1 MEPWESFS
9 RSWRDLD
16 SRLLVLRAL
25 PLLPILSEAYFIQS
39 CIEEDV
45 NNLSLFET
53 VLKFVRSY
61 VMVIFSKFLVI
72 IHFSL
77 FVENSML

>member
-1 MEPWESFS
+1 M

-16 SRLLVLRAL
+16 FRLLVLRAL

-39 CIEEDV
+39 CIGGDV